1 MIYKFIYNIV
11 LLLISPIVFGYLIIH
26 SARIKDINFLLNKLG
41 IIPNLKIK
49 NNLCIHCAS
58 LGEINGVQHLIKKI
72 NNNNKVLIST
82 NTVSGKNRAK
92 ELFPEL
98 DVVYFPLDY
107 KIFVNFWLNI
117 IEVQSVLIYE
127 TEIWPNFY
135 SLCDKKKIKI
145 GVINARFSKKILYGN
160 KILKMLYRDALSS
173 CSFILCKSKYEK
185 AKYMDLKI
193 DNNILFYLGNLKYSF
208 IHKSL
213 DKNTNK
219 NDSIFFLMA
228 STHNPD
234 EELFSLSIAYLIK
247 NKIPVVIAPR
257 HINRANEIA
266 HFFSNLNFKVEMYS
280 VWSKY
285 NEEKYL
291 EGGILIID
299 TFGDL
304 VNFYNEAKFVYV
316 GGGFSERGV
325 QNVLEPAAFGKPII
339 VGPNHDNILEE
350 IEDLHINI
358 VTDDIIKIVVKNYVK
373 DINLEARGDL
383 TKSEF
388 LKFSTVLGDYINFLK
403 KEKIIN

>member
-117 IEVQSVLIYE
+117 IQVQSVLIYE

-135 SLCDKKKIKI
+135 SLCDKKNIKI
-145 GVINARFSKKILYGN
+145 GVINARFSKKVLHGN
-160 KILKMLYRDALSS
+160 TMLQVLYRDALNS

-185 AKYMDLKI
+185 DKYEDLKI
-193 DNNILFYLGNLKYSF
+193 DSNLLFHLGNLKYSF
-208 IHKSL
+208 IHKDL
-213 DKNTNK
+213 NEKTNK
-219 NDSIFFLMA
+219 NNNIFFLMA

-234 EELFSLSIAYLIK
+234 EELFSLSIDYLIK

-257 HINRANEIA
+257 HISRANEIK

-280 VWSKY
+280 TWSQKQ
-285 NEEKYL
+285 EEKYVK
-291 EGGILIID
+291 EGILIID

-304 VNFYNEAKFVYV
+304 VSFYHEAKFVYV
-316 GGGFSERGV
+316 GGGFSERGA

-339 VGPNHDNILEE
+339 VGPNCDNILEE
-350 IEDLHINI
+350 IEDLHINV
-358 VTDDIIKIVVKNYVK
+358 VTDDTIKSVVESYAK

-383 TKSEF
+383 TKLEF
-388 LKFSTVLGDYINFLK
+388 LKFSRVLNDYIYFLK

>member
-1 MIYKFIYNIV
+1 MIYKFIYNII
-11 LLLISPIVFGYLIIH
+11 LIFIFPIVFVYLIIH
-26 SARIKDINFLLNKLG
+26 SARIKDINFFLNKIG
-41 IIPNLKIK
+41 IILNLKNK

-72 NNNNKVLIST
+72 KKNNKVLIST
-82 NTVSGKNRAK
+82 NTISGKNRAK

-107 KIFVNFWLNI
+107 KIFINFWLNAI
-117 IEVQSVLIYE
+117 YKPSVLIYE

-135 SLCDKKKIKI
+135 TLCNKKNIKI
-145 GVINARFSKKILYGN
+145 GVINARFSKKVLYGN
-160 KILKMLYRDALSS
+160 KILQVLYREALNS

-185 AKYMDLKI
+185 DKYTELKI
-193 DNNILFYLGNLKYSF
+193 NSNLLLHLGNLKYSF
-208 IHKSL
+208 IHKAL
-213 DKNTNK
+213 DKNTDK
-219 NDSIFFLMA
+219 NDKIFFLMA

-234 EELFSLSIAYLIK
+234 EELFSESINYLVK

-266 HFFSNLNFKVEMYS
+266 YYFSNLNLKVEMYS
-280 VWSKY
+280 TWSKHQK
-285 NEEKYL
+285 EKYIE
-291 EGGILIID
+291 EGIMIID

-316 GGGFSERGV
+316 GGGFSKRGV

-339 VGPNHDNILEE
+339 VGPNHDNVLEE
-350 IEDLHINI
+350 IEDLHINV
-358 VTDDIIKIVVKNYVK
+358 VTDDIIQSIVENHVK
-373 DINLEARGDL
+373 DINLEVRGDL
-383 TKSEF
+383 TKAGF
-388 LKFSTVLGDYINFLK
+388 LKFSRVLDDYINFLK

>member
-1 MIYKFIYNIV
+1 MIYKFIYNII
-11 LLLISPIVFGYLIIH
+11 LYFISPIVFVYLIIY
-26 SARIKDINFLLNKLG
+26 SARIKDLNFFLNKIG
-41 IIPNLKIK
+41 IISNLKNK

-58 LGEINGVQHLIKKI
+58 LGEINGVQYLIKKI

-82 NTVSGKNRAK
+82 NTISGMNRAK
-92 ELFPEL
+92 ELFPDL

-107 KIFVNFWLNI
+107 KVFIRLWLNI

-135 SLCDKKKIKI
+135 SLCDNKNIKI
-145 GVINARFSKKILYGN
+145 GVINARFSKKILHGN
-160 KILKMLYRDALSS
+160 KILKVLYRNTLNS
-173 CSFILCKSKYEK
+173 CNFILCKSKYEK
-185 AKYMDLKI
+185 DKYTDLKI
-193 DNNILFYLGNLKYSF
+193 NSDLLLHLGNLKYSF
-208 IHKSL
+208 THKSL

-219 NDSIFFLMA
+219 NDNIFFLMA
-228 STHNPD
+228 STHAPD
-234 EELFSLSIAYLIK
+234 EELFLQSISYLIK

-257 HINRANEIA
+257 HIKRANEIA

-280 VWSKY
+280 RRSK
-285 NEEKYL
+285 NQEEKYV
-291 EGGILIID
+291 EEGILIVD

-304 VNFYNEAKFVYV
+304 ANFYSEAKFVYV
-316 GGGFSERGV
+316 GGGFSKRGV

-358 VTDDIIKIVVKNYVK
+358 LTDGTIQSVIENYVK
-373 DINLEARGDL
+373 DINLDIRGDL
-383 TKSEF
+383 TKKEF
-388 LKFSTVLGDYINFLK
+388 LKFSRVLNDYINFLK